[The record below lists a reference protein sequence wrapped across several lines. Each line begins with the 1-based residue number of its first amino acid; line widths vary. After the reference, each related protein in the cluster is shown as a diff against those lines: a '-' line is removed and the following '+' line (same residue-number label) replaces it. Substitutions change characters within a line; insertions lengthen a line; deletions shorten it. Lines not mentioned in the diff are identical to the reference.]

1 MKKIVMLIVVIAMGT
16 LAYWLVTMS
25 NEESTDLVLSSNTA
39 SEKAQN
45 GKLLYEANCASC
57 HGVNAQGS
65 DNGPPF
71 LHKVYESSHHSDA
84 AFLLAAKRGV
94 RAHHWKFGDM
104 PPIPSVN
111 ETEVVA
117 ITTYI
122 RQMQRMVGIK

>member
-1 MKKIVMLIVVIAMGT
+1 MKKIVMLMVVIAMGA
-16 LAYWLVTMS
+16 LAYWLVTKS
-25 NEESTDLVLSSNTA
+25 NEESADLVLSSNTA

-84 AFLLAAKRGV
+84 AFLLAAKQGV